1 MKDLFDLGAKKR
13 QFGVVGHP
21 VEHSKSPQI
30 HRLFAQQCGLELE
43 YMAIQLDRGG
53 FVQGVHNLQAGG
65 VCGLNVTLPF
75 KEEACQLCDH
85 MSDRAE
91 IAAAVNT
98 LCFREEGE
106 IYGDNTDGVGLVID
120 VEENLGLR
128 LRGRRL
134 LLLGAGGAARGVL
147 QPLLEA
153 GPKQLV
159 IANRTAEKARQ
170 LAVAFAGYGP
180 VEAVGLDHLA
190 GCHFDL
196 VVNATSASLS
206 GETPPLPDALF
217 AANALAYDMMYGDE
231 PTVFMQW
238 AKDHGA
244 EQVSDGLGMLVEQAA
259 ASFYLWNEIK
269 PQTVEVIRLV
279 RQM

>member
-75 KEEACQLCDH
+75 KEEASQLCDH
-85 MSDRAE
+85 VSDRAE

-98 LCFREEGE
+98 LCFREEGD

-180 VEAVGLDHLA
+180 VEGVGLDHLA

-244 EQVSDGLGMLVEQAA
+244 EQVSDGLCMLVEQAA

>member
-13 QFGVVGHP
+13 RFGVVGHP

-30 HRLFAQQCGLELE
+30 HRLFAQQCRLELE

-65 VCGLNVTLPF
+65 VYGLNVTLPF

-85 MSDRAE
+85 VSDRAE

-98 LCFREEGE
+98 LCFRDEGD
-106 IYGDNTDGVGLVID
+106 IYGDNTDGVGLVTD

-128 LRGRRL
+128 LRGRKL

-153 GPKQLV
+153 GPQQLV

-170 LAVAFAGYGP
+170 LAFAFAGYGP
-180 VEAVGLDHLA
+180 VEAVGLDHLS
-190 GCHFDL
+190 GCHYDL

-206 GETPPLPDALF
+206 GEIPPLPGALF
-217 AANALAYDMMYGDE
+217 AADALAYDMMYGDE
-231 PTVFMQW
+231 PTVFMRW
-238 AKDHGA
+238 AEGHGA
-244 EQVSDGLGMLVEQAA
+244 GQVSDGLGMLVEQAA

-269 PQTVEVIRLV
+269 PQTEEVIRLV

>member
-1 MKDLFDLGAKKR
+1 MKDLFDLGVRKR
-13 QFGVVGHP
+13 RFGVVGYP

-43 YMAIQLDRGG
+43 YTAIQLDRGG

-75 KEEACQLCDH
+75 KEEAYQLCDH

-91 IAAAVNT
+91 TAAAVNT
-98 LCFREEGE
+98 LCFRDEGD
-106 IYGDNTDGVGLVID
+106 IYGDNTDGVGLVTD
-120 VEENLGLR
+120 VEENLGLK
-128 LRGRRL
+128 LHGRRL

-147 QPLLEA
+147 QPLLKA
-153 GPKQLV
+153 GPQKLV
-159 IANRTAEKARQ
+159 IANRTADKARQ
-170 LAVAFAGYGP
+170 LAFAFADHGP
-180 VEAVGLDHLA
+180 VEAVGLDHLSD
-190 GCHFDL
+190 CPYDL

-206 GETPPLPDALF
+206 GDMLPLPDTLF
-217 AANALAYDMMYGDE
+217 AANSLAYDMMYGDE

-238 AKDHGA
+238 AEGHGA
-244 EQVSDGLGMLVEQAA
+244 GQVSDGLGMLVEQAA

-269 PQTVEVIRLV
+269 PQTEEIIHLV

>member
-75 KEEACQLCDH
+75 KEEASQLCDDV
-85 MSDRAE
+85 SDRAE
-91 IAAAVNT
+91 VAAAVNT
-98 LCFREEGE
+98 LCFREEGD

-180 VEAVGLDHLA
+180 VEAVGLDHLS

-206 GETPPLPDALF
+206 GEMPPLPDALF

>member
-1 MKDLFDLGAKKR
+1 MKDLFDLGAKIR
-13 QFGVVGHP
+13 RFGVVGHP

-75 KEEACQLCDH
+75 KEEARQLCDH
-85 MSDRAE
+85 VSDRAE
-91 IAAAVNT
+91 TAAAVNT
-98 LCFREEGE
+98 LCFRDEGD
-106 IYGDNTDGVGLVID
+106 IYGDNTDGVGLVTD

-128 LRGRRL
+128 LHGRRL

-153 GPKQLV
+153 GPQQLV
-159 IANRTAEKARQ
+159 IANRTAAKARQ
-170 LAVAFAGYGP
+170 LAFAFAGYGR
-180 VEAVGLDHLA
+180 VEAVGLDHLS
-190 GCHFDL
+190 GGHYDL

-238 AKDHGA
+238 AEDHGA
-244 EQVSDGLGMLVEQAA
+244 RQVSDGLGMLVEQAA
-259 ASFYLWNEIK
+259 ASFYLCNEIK
-269 PQTVEVIRLV
+269 PQT
-279 RQM
+279 

>member
-13 QFGVVGHP
+13 RFGVVGNP

-30 HRLFAQQCGLELE
+30 HRLFAQQCRLELE

-85 MSDRAE
+85 VSDRAE

-98 LCFREEGE
+98 LCFRDEGD
-106 IYGDNTDGVGLVID
+106 IYGDNTDGVGLVTD

-128 LRGRRL
+128 LRGRKL

-147 QPLLEA
+147 HPLLEA
-153 GPKQLV
+153 GPQQLV
-159 IANRTAEKARQ
+159 IANRTADRWGWITFQ
-170 LAVAFAGYGP
+170 
-180 VEAVGLDHLA
+180 
-190 GCHFDL
+190 
-196 VVNATSASLS
+196 VVIMT
-206 GETPPLPDALF
+206 
-217 AANALAYDMMYGDE
+217 
-231 PTVFMQW
+231 W
-238 AKDHGA
+238 
-244 EQVSDGLGMLVEQAA
+244 
-259 ASFYLWNEIK
+259 
-269 PQTVEVIRLV
+269 
-279 RQM
+279 

>member
-43 YMAIQLDRGG
+43 YMAIRLDRGG

-75 KEEACQLCDH
+75 KEEASQLCDH
-85 MSDRAE
+85 VSDRAE

-98 LCFREEGE
+98 LCFREEGD
-106 IYGDNTDGVGLVID
+106 IYGDNTDGVGLVTD
-120 VEENLGLR
+120 VQENLGLR

-180 VEAVGLDHLA
+180 VEAVGLDHLS

-196 VVNATSASLS
+196 VVYATSASLS

-217 AANALAYDMMYGDE
+217 AANALAYDMMYGDD

-244 EQVSDGLGMLVEQAA
+244 EQVSDGFGMLVEQAA

-269 PQTVEVIRLV
+269 PQTEEVIRLV